1 MLAALAYWAE
11 RNAASES
18 TEHKRQVAA
27 ICRRIRFPDLP
38 ASALLM
44 YHSRFK
50 CLQLYDPNR
59 DLVMRAVSEC
69 CSLSLFELCRTLFEG
84 QPSWSCNSPECV
96 SVLLAGGV
104 AR

>member
-27 ICRRIRFPDLP
+27 ICRRIRFPDIL

-59 DLVMRAVSEC
+59 NLLLRAVSGC
-69 CSLSLFELCRTLFEG
+69 CSHSRCSCAASFFEG
-84 QPSWSCNSPECV
+84 QPVSWDSPDWF
-96 SVLLAGGV
+96 VLLAGV
-104 AR
+104 VMR